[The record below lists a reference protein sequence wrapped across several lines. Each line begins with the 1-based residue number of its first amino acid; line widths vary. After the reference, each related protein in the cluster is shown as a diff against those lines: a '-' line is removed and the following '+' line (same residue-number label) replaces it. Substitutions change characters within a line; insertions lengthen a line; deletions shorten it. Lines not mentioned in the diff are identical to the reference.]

1 MLQAPPLLPLP
12 RRGWPLLSGGG
23 ALLIASLLLAA
34 FAGRAA
40 ADAIDDYNVA
50 YNFYREHQW
59 EHAEDAFRKFIAA
72 HPDHERVPAARLYQG
87 LCLVQMRKFAP
98 ARDVFRVF
106 ADKHRT
112 HPDLYLALY
121 RIGECSYFLG
131 EHQAAK
137 VELDRF
143 VSAHPRHELAQWGL
157 HYLAETHLRLQDPRA
172 ALTTLQL
179 QLQRFP
185 QGELADDARLL
196 SARAQLALGERAAA
210 RSALQALAANEASL
224 RAADAQWELGMLWY
238 EEREYAQAR
247 EAFDA
252 VRTRFPQSP
261 LVPAADLNA
270 GYACY
275 HLSDFPAAIERFER
289 AAASPAQSADAQFW
303 KGMSLKSL
311 GRYSEA
317 VATFETLAASPA
329 GAPMIEKAQFHA
341 ADALLRAGDYAAAT
355 ARFLTVVD
363 RAPPGPLAPDA
374 LHLAT
379 ESALLSGNLDEADR
393 LHQRFEQTFPQH
405 GLWLLQRVLHGRI
418 LLARGDRAYDAMKS
432 REAEE
437 AYQAAAEEFSQVIQ
451 ESQVPR
457 TAHLARLLL
466 ARTRD
471 RQERFEDVVAALT
484 PLVDQ
489 LRQPAAEEEFAEAL
503 TLSARALLKL
513 DRNAAA
519 AEAAQLLIDR
529 FPQHERVGEALA
541 TLALAQARLKHLEE
555 VDAALDRLWQD
566 SSAGELARRTTYQ
579 LAEQAYA
586 QENWERA
593 AVLFRRLAEGG
604 AGELEPAALS
614 GLGYAL
620 HKSGQY
626 ADAAETFARL
636 KGAAGVSRELAADAA
651 HMCGLSLRLAGRLQ
665 PAAEAY
671 AAALRQF
678 ALPADAQTLSP
689 EDQRVA
695 ALVVQCA
702 RGLAK
707 VEAELQ
713 QTDAADRAYAQAVEQ
728 MQLLPATQRET
739 LDQLLQEWA
748 LFHYQARRY
757 EQADVVWRKL
767 VERLPDSPL
776 ADDAQLYL
784 GESHFFGG
792 RLDEA
797 RQMFRQLIDSPRADG
812 FVQQRAFVLSLDI
825 AADQQ
830 NWAELIDVART
841 FQHTFPQSDQRFYAR
856 YRLGEALLRTQQF
869 EEAAQALA
877 SLEESPEPLVR
888 QAEWYPNLRLLLAE
902 ACLQARQYD
911 KVEAVVA
918 RFRTEDPDSPLLY
931 QADEILGRRFKNEA
945 RWEEAR
951 QAFARVV
958 DSKAGFRTET
968 AAKAQLLIAETYLLE
983 EKFAEA
989 VTEYYKVYLNYKFP
1003 DYQAPALYQAAQ
1015 CDEQLGRWQGAVKSY
1030 ETLLEKFPEHEFARK
1045 AAPALERA
1053 RQRLETSNLTPP
1065 PETSN

>member
-1 MLQAPPLLPLP
+1 MLNAHS
-12 RRGWPLLSGGG
+12 WPLLFRHGRPWSGGRG
-23 ALLIASLLLAA
+23 GLLVATLLLAA
-34 FAGRAA
+34 FASRAA
-40 ADAIDDYNVA
+40 GDAIDDYNVA

-59 EHAEDAFRKFIAA
+59 EHAEEAFRKFIAA
-72 HPDHERVPAARLYQG
+72 HPEHERVPAARLYQG
-87 LCLVQMRKFAP
+87 MCLVQMRKFAP
-98 ARDVFRVF
+98 ARDVFRSF

-112 HPDLYLALY
+112 HPDLDLALY

-157 HYLAETHLRLQDPRA
+157 HYLAETHLRLGDPRA

-196 SARAQLALGERAAA
+196 TARAHLALGDRAAA
-210 RSALQALAANEASL
+210 RSALQALAASETSL
-224 RAADAQWELGMLWY
+224 RAADAQWELGLLLY
-238 EEREYAQAR
+238 GEREYASAR
-247 EAFDA
+247 DAFDA

-261 LVPAADLNA
+261 LAPAADLNA

-275 HLSDFPAAIERFER
+275 HLGDFTAAIERFDR
-289 AAASPAQSADAQFW
+289 AAVAPAQSADALFW

-311 GRYSEA
+311 GKYSEA
-317 VATFETLAASPA
+317 VTTFESLAASPA
-329 GAPMIEKAQFHA
+329 GAAMIEKAQFHA
-341 ADALLRAGDYAAAT
+341 ADALLRAEDYAAAT

-379 ESALLSGNLDEADR
+379 ESALLSGNLEEADR
-393 LHQRFEQTFPQH
+393 LHQRFEQTFRDH

-418 LLARGDRAYDAMKS
+418 LLARGDRAFDAGKS
-432 REAEE
+432 REAAE
-437 AYQAAAEEFSQVIQ
+437 AYQTAAAEFAQVLQ

-471 RQERFEDVVAALT
+471 RQEQFEDVVATLA
-484 PLVDQ
+484 PLVEE
-489 LRQPAAEEEFAEAL
+489 LRRPDAEDEFAEAL

-519 AEAAQLLIDR
+519 AETAQLLIDR
-529 FPQHERVGEALA
+529 FPQTGRLGEALA
-541 TLALAQARLKHLEE
+541 TVALAQARLKQLEQA
-555 VDAALDRLWQD
+555 DAALDRLWQD
-566 SSAGELARRTTYQ
+566 PSSRDLARRTTYQ

-586 QENWERA
+586 QEHWSRA
-593 AVLFRRLAEGG
+593 AALYRRLVEGG
-604 AGELEPAALS
+604 AGELEAAALS
-614 GLGYAL
+614 GWGYAL
-620 HKSGQY
+620 HKAGQDAEA
-626 ADAAETFARL
+626 ADVFARMSEA
-636 KGAAGVSRELAADAA
+636 KGVRRELAADAA
-651 HMCGLSLRLAGRLQ
+651 HMHALSLRLAGRLQ
-665 PAAEAY
+665 PAAQAY

-678 ALPADAQTLSP
+678 ALPAEAQNLSP
-689 EDQRVA
+689 EDERVA
-695 ALVVQCA
+695 TLVVQCA

-707 VEAELQ
+707 VSAELQ

-728 MQLLPATQRET
+728 VQRLPAKPRGE

-757 EQADVVWRKL
+757 EQADVVWKKL
-767 VERLPDSPL
+767 VELQPDSPL

-784 GESHFFGG
+784 GESHFFAG

-797 RQMFRQLIDSPRADG
+797 RQAFQQLIDSPRADG
-812 FVQQRAFVLSLDI
+812 FVQQRAYVLLLDI
-825 AADQQ
+825 LAEQHNWPAILEAARKFRQQ
-830 NWAELIDVART
+830 
-841 FQHTFPQSDQRFYAR
+841 FPQSDQRFYAQ
-856 YRLGEALLRTQQF
+856 YRLGEALLRSQQF
-869 EEAAQALA
+869 DEAAETLA
-877 SLEESPEPLVR
+877 RLEASPDPLVR
-888 QAEWYPNLRLLLAE
+888 QAEWMAGLRLLTAE
-902 ACLQARQYD
+902 AHLQAKQYAE
-911 KVEAVVA
+911 VEEVVA
-918 RFRTEDPDSPLLY
+918 RFRAEDPDSPLLY

-989 VTEYYKVYLNYKFP
+989 VTEYYKVFLNYKFP
-1003 DYQAPALYQAAQ
+1003 DYQAPALYQAAK
-1015 CDEQLGRWQGAVKSY
+1015 CDEQLGRWEGAVKSY
-1030 ETLLEKFPEHEFARK
+1030 ETLLEQFPEHEFARK
-1045 AAPALERA
+1045 AAPALEQA
-1053 RQRLETSNLTPP
+1053 RQKLETSNLTPP
-1065 PETSN
+1065 PQTSN